1 VIGHR
6 SDAVLPQLI
15 GEERKPIV
23 ETAARAL
30 IALLIALTW
39 IGLALGPQAGP
50 VELACIPVCVTI
62 WLGAD
67 LLTALMLLSQFNV
80 DGKVSLLVVA
90 SAYVFDAMLCVPY
103 LVAFPDVVFQSSP
116 ETIQVAAWLFMMWHI
131 VFPICLTIALAV
143 GFHAGAPT
151 VDRPRIGLVMA
162 VSMTLVV
169 IVAGALAGATWAAR
183 RALPVLVI
191 AHGQFTP
198 LYSHVVAPAIVAAN
212 IVAFVLMAGPRRK
225 RASLQSWL
233 AVALLAALLDG
244 VLNAVSPGRY
254 SVSWYAGKLLA
265 TFTSTSL
272 LLLLLVDIASLYR
285 KLFEFASRDAL
296 TGLANRNGLH
306 ERMPAILADARS
318 GRGDVALLVI
328 DIDFFKKYND
338 TFGHAGGDDALRRVA
353 ALLKQ
358 PLRRTSDVVARIGG
372 EEFVVLLPSTSAHGA
387 LLVGE
392 RIRADVEA
400 AGIVNPAVP
409 LGKVT
414 VSIGISIV
422 RDSTDTSALDLF
434 AIADHAL
441 YQAKAEG
448 RNRVVLE
455 TELRPALVPDEAVAP
470 FADAVLGADLQARF
484 KRGMTFPRRP

>member
-1 VIGHR
+1 MI
-6 SDAVLPQLI
+6 
-15 GEERKPIV
+15 
-23 ETAARAL
+23 
-30 IALLIALTW
+30 
-39 IGLALGPQAGP
+39 
-50 VELACIPVCVTI
+50 
-62 WLGAD
+62 
-67 LLTALMLLSQFNV
+67 
-80 DGKVSLLVVA
+80 
-90 SAYVFDAMLCVPY
+90 
-103 LVAFPDVVFQSSP
+103 
-116 ETIQVAAWLFMMWHI
+116 WHI
-131 VFPICLTIALAV
+131 VFPICLTVGLAI

-151 VDRPRIGLVMA
+151 VDRSRIGFVLA
-162 VSMTLVV
+162 GSMSLVV
-169 IVAGALAGATWAAR
+169 AVACAVAGAAWAAR
-183 RALPVLVI
+183 RVLPVIVI

-198 LYSHVVAPAIVAAN
+198 LYSHVVAPTIVAAN
-212 IVAFVLMAGPRRK
+212 VVAFVVMAGPRRK

-254 SVSWYAGKLLA
+254 SVSWYVGKLLA
-265 TFTSTSL
+265 TLTSTSL
-272 LLLLLVDIASLYR
+272 LVLLLVDIASLYR

-306 ERMPAILADARS
+306 ERMPAILADARL

-328 DIDFFKKYND
+328 DIDYFKSYND

-358 PLRRTSDVVARIGG
+358 PLRRASDVVARIGG

-400 AGIVNPAVP
+400 AAIVNPAVP
-409 LGKVT
+409 LGRVT

-422 RDSTDTSALDLF
+422 RDSSETNALDLF
-434 AIADHAL
+434 AIADRAL
-441 YQAKAEG
+441 YQAKADG

-455 TELRPALVPDEAVAP
+455 TELPPVLVPEEIVAP
-470 FADAVLGADLQARF
+470 FVDTVLGADLQLRF